1 METNFVKGLTNAVNE
16 KEIVGKVKPTQV
28 PQVKNG
34 EQSPLQSLS
43 W

>member
-1 METNFVKGLTNAVNE
+1 MCVVNRNAGGVNE
-16 KEIVGKVKPTQV
+16 KVIVGKLKPVQV